1 MFYFIIIINSTTPFQ
16 ICLGTRIECSVDRFT
31 INGIHK
37 VETLQEILYDFINN
51 YVLCRQCFNLETTF
65 ANSKSNAKVY
75 EMKCK
80 ACGFMQ
86 PRKLS
91 KYPLLKFYSN
101 IQGGL
106 TKKQLKHQ
114 SKVLAQQKGSSSK

>member
-16 ICLGTRIECSVDRFT
+16 ICLGTRIACSVDRFT

-51 YVLCRQCFNLETTF
+51 YVLCRQCFNPETTI
-65 ANSKSNAKVY
+65 ANSKSIAKVY

-91 KYPLLKFYSN
+91 KHPLLKFYSI

-106 TKKQLKHQ
+106 TQNRLKHQ
-114 SKVLAQQKGSSSK
+114 SKSTRPAEGTFF